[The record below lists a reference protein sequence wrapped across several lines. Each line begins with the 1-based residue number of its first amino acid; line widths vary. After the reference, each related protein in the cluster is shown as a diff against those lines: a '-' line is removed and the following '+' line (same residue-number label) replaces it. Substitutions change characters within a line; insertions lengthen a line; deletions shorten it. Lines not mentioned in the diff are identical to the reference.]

1 MTLETPTTIR
11 AWADATFGPRTP
23 LRALARAHAEMSE
36 LLLEL
41 TGAADP
47 ARLLSEAADVAIVLC
62 TGPWLDEWPGAAPAR
77 LPDDPIEWALIQV
90 NVWINACVLATA
102 GHADQDDIARTV
114 RAAARRLHSAFPA
127 LWSEVERKMALNR
140 QRTWTPDGF
149 GTGQHKEQA

>member
-1 MTLETPTTIR
+1 MPAETPQTIR

-62 TGPWLDEWPGAAPAR
+62 TGPWLDEWPGAKPAHR
-77 LPDDPIEWALIQV
+77 SHEQIEWVLFRTNSLISTSM
-90 NVWINACVLATA
+90 LATTEHA
-102 GHADQDDIARTV
+102 YQDGIVGHAQAV
-114 RAAARRLHSAFPA
+114 AKWLHSVFPA
-127 LWSEVERKMALNR
+127 LWSEVERKMTINR
-140 QRTWTPDGF
+140 AREWTPDGF
-149 GTGQHKEQA
+149 GTGQHKE

>member
-1 MTLETPTTIR
+1 MTLETPATIR

-62 TGPWLDEWPGAAPAR
+62 TGPWLDEW
-77 LPDDPIEWALIQV
+77 LDDGVHGNSPFRVILWV
-90 NVWINACVLATA
+90 NKCLEQAIFWHERKGRI
-102 GHADQDDIARTV
+102 ADHVQEAIIYLNR
-114 RAAARRLHSAFPA
+114 AFPA
-127 LWSEVERKMALNR
+127 LWPEVERKMAINR

-149 GTGQHKEQA
+149 GTGQHKEHA